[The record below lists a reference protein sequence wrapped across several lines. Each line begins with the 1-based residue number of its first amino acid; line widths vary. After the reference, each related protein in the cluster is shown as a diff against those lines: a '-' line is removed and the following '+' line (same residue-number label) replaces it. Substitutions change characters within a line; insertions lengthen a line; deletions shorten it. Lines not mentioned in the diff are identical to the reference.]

1 MQTSPTEQSGPAPAP
16 AAPTSESG
24 KRLGV
29 RLVAGTVILVGSLA
43 AVSATMVQARFE
55 RDVARMV
62 FNDNLQLLDDA
73 RRSTGASEDSL
84 KAALAAARDPTH
96 EEQYIVISIA
106 DHRLWYKRQ
115 DQVVF
120 TTRVATGSGKVLAK
134 GQSKAQ
140 GKDAEW
146 KFETPRGRLTV
157 LYKETDPV
165 WVPPDWHYIEVAQK
179 KKAQPQQLV
188 RGTPFALAD
197 GSSIA
202 VDDAEIV
209 RQFPDGRVEVLEG
222 GEGREIVVDGKVF
235 IPPFG
240 TNHRKF
246 AGVVGTHR
254 LNLGDGYALHG
265 TDVPSSIGRSV
276 SHGCVRLRNED
287 IETLYQLVPV
297 GTPVY
302 IY

>member
-1 MQTSPTEQSGPAPAP
+1 MTTPPVQPQASSTRR
-16 AAPTSESG
+16 SG
-24 KRLGV
+24 KPLAVALLVVSLLLLGSF
-29 RLVAGTVILVGSLA
+29 AGLS
-43 AVSATMVQARFE
+43 AVTAQSRYE

-62 FNDNLQLLDDA
+62 FNDNLQVLEDV
-73 RRSTGASEDSL
+73 RRTAGAAADSL
-84 KAALAAARDPTH
+84 KAELAASGDPTH
-96 EEQYIVISIA
+96 EDQYIVISIA

-134 GQSKAQ
+134 RAAK

-146 KFETPRGRLTV
+146 KFETPRGRLV
-157 LYKETDPV
+157 VQSKETDPA
-165 WVPPDWHYIEVAQK
+165 WVPPDWHYVEVGHK
-179 KKAQPQQLV
+179 KKAQLVQLK
-188 RGTPFALAD
+188 RGSAFGLSD
-197 GSSIA
+197 GSTLV
-202 VDDAEIV
+202 VDGTEIV
-209 RQFPDGRVEVLEG
+209 RQYPDGRADVLEG
-222 GEGREIVVDGKVF
+222 GDGREIVADSKVF

-240 TNHRKF
+240 TSHRRF
-246 AGVVGTHR
+246 AGVLGSHR

-265 TDVPSSIGRSV
+265 TNAPSSIGRSV

>member
-1 MQTSPTEQSGPAPAP
+1 MQTPPMQPESTTSNRRARPLVVALLVTVLLLLGSFTALSAV
-16 AAPTSESG
+16 AA
-24 KRLGV
+24 
-29 RLVAGTVILVGSLA
+29 GS
-43 AVSATMVQARFE
+43 RYE

-62 FNDNLQLLDDA
+62 FNDNLQFLDDA
-73 RRSTGASEDSL
+73 RRTAGTAADSL
-84 KAALAAARDPTH
+84 KAALAATGDPSQ
-96 EEQYIVISIA
+96 EDQYIVLSIA

-134 GQSKAQ
+134 GGAK

-146 KFETPRGRLTV
+146 KFETPRGRLV
-157 LYKETDPV
+157 VQSKETDPA
-165 WVPPDWHYIEVAQK
+165 WVPPDWHYVEVGHK
-179 KKAQPQQLV
+179 KKAQLVQLK
-188 RGTPFALAD
+188 RGSAYGLSD
-197 GSSIA
+197 GSA
-202 VDDAEIV
+202 LVVDGAEIV
-209 RQFPDGRVEVLEG
+209 RQYPDGRADVLEG
-222 GEGREIVVDGKVF
+222 GDGREIVADGKVF

-240 TNHRKF
+240 TSHRRF
-246 AGVVGTHR
+246 AGVLGTHR

-265 TDVPSSIGRSV
+265 TNAPSSIGRSV

>member
-1 MQTSPTEQSGPAPAP
+1 M
-16 AAPTSESG
+16 
-24 KRLGV
+24 
-29 RLVAGTVILVGSLA
+29 ILLLALLA
-43 AVSATMVQARFE
+43 AVSASMVEARYA

-62 FNDNLQLLDDA
+62 FNDNLQVLDDA
-73 RRSTGASEDSL
+73 RRAAGASADSL
-84 KAALAAARDPTH
+84 TAALAASGDPAQ
-96 EEQYIVISIA
+96 EDQYIVISIA

-120 TTRVATGSGKVLAK
+120 ATRVATGSGKVLAK
-134 GQSKAQ
+134 GRPGK

-146 KFETPRGRLTV
+146 KFETPRGRLQV

-165 WVPPDWHYIEVAQK
+165 WVPPDWHYIEVAHK
-179 KKAQPQQLV
+179 KKAQPVQLK
-188 RGTPFALAD
+188 RGAALDLAD
-197 GSSIA
+197 GSKLL
-202 VDDAEIV
+202 VDGAEIV
-209 RQFPDGRVEVLEG
+209 RQYPDGRTDVLEG
-222 GEGREIVVDGKVF
+222 GEGREIIVDGKVF

-254 LNLGDGYALHG
+254 LNMGDGYAMHG

>member
-1 MQTSPTEQSGPAPAP
+1 MTDSTITTRPTPRTSFWKLA
-16 AAPTSESG
+16 
-24 KRLGV
+24 LL
-29 RLVAGTVILVGSLA
+29 LVLLFLLLMGSLGALSVTA
-43 AVSATMVQARFE
+43 AESRYE

-73 RRSTGASEDSL
+73 RRSAGRAADSLQGALTASSDAAQEDS
-84 KAALAAARDPTH
+84 
-96 EEQYIVISIA
+96 YIVISIA

-120 TTRVATGSGKVLAK
+120 TTRVATGSGRVLAK
-134 GQSKAQ
+134 NTRKAQ
-140 GKDAEW
+140 DKDSEW
-146 KFETPRGRLTV
+146 KFETPRGRLV
-157 LYKETDPV
+157 VKSKETDPA
-165 WVPPDWHYIEVAQK
+165 WVPPDWHYVEVSHK
-179 KKAQPQQLV
+179 KKAQLIQMK
-188 RGTPFALAD
+188 RGSPYALSD
-197 GSSIA
+197 GSSLV
-202 VDDAEIV
+202 VDEAEIV
-209 RQFPDGRVEVLEG
+209 RRYPDGRAEVLEG
-222 GEGREIVVDGKVF
+222 GDGLEIVVDGKLF

-240 TNHRKF
+240 TSHRRF
-246 AGVVGTHR
+246 LGVLGSHR

-265 TDVPSSIGRSV
+265 TNAPNSIGRSV